1 MINRIILPI
10 IEHDFWFLYKR
21 TDVENGLIIVN
32 TGDGKGKTTAALG
45 LALRAVGHDM
55 QVLMLQFIKGSWH
68 TGELETVKKLRP
80 NFKIVQLGQGFLR
93 THKGDYSEEILE
105 NARVSWD
112 YARQEISSDLYDIVI
127 LDEINYMIDYGLLNV
142 DEVATALRERP
153 KRLTVVLTGRNAH
166 DKIIDLADIVTEMR
180 EVKHYYR
187 KGVKA
192 QKGIEF

>member
-1 MINRIILPI
+1 M
-10 IEHDFWFLYKR
+10 
-21 TDVENGLIIVN
+21 ENGLIIVN

-45 LALRAVGHDM
+45 LALRAVGHNM
-55 QVLMLQFIKGSWH
+55 EVLMLQFIKGSWH
-68 TGELETVKKLRP
+68 TGELEAVKKLRP
-80 NFKIVQLGQGFLR
+80 NFRIVQLGQGFLR
-93 THKGDYSEEILE
+93 VHKDYPEEVLE

-112 YARQEISSDLYDIVI
+112 YARQEIFSDLYDMVI

-142 DEVATALRERP
+142 DEVATALIEKP

-180 EVKHYYR
+180 EVKHHYR
-187 KGVKA
+187 KGIKA